1 MPDVQSEARDWAVQG
16 YHTGGLPMA
25 MAGLVKG
32 TLGVVIRPA
41 VGMLELVSKGT
52 HGMGLVCLGRE
63 AITGSAQRRVR
74 APGALVEEQTEVSS
88 TLITHQPRLPSTH
101 QPRLPSLRTL
111 VAGALQGAVVVA
123 LTGRSRAQRGLSF
136 AGCG

>member
-1 MPDVQSEARDWAVQG
+1 MPALQSEVLDRDVQG

-32 TLGVVIRPA
+32 TLGVVVRPT
-41 VGMLELVSKGT
+41 VGVLELVSKGT

-74 APGALVEEQTEVSS
+74 APGALVEEQTEVSP
-88 TLITHQPRLPSTH
+88 TLTTPQLENAGGWAPARSSGGGAHSRPRT
-101 QPRLPSLRTL
+101 
-111 VAGALQGAVVVA
+111 
-123 LTGRSRAQRGLSF
+123 QRGFSS